1 MSLFVGLRCLLQVG
15 WMRDFVFFCHCLIAQ
30 FGEYD
35 GLIVGEDELLSVSM
49 SAYGGHWH
57 WAVNWKHLDYDK

>member
-15 WMRDFVFFCHCLIAQ
+15 WMGDFCLFLSMLDCQIRRVRWV
-30 FGEYD
+30 D
-35 GLIVGEDELLSVSM
+35 SWEDELLSVFM